1 MAGGARPDPFRTRKL
16 SRRAPMVL
24 RGKPVGEQGAADR
37 WTALSRR
44 CGAGPSGPR
53 SFSLFRHSFLISK
66 LSIFNLRMSR
76 RATLGDSATVR
87 ENRNLVLEAYRHS
100 HAIRPFCINGFA
112 SMPTGVWSKRAC
124 RFRIGWHGRGDE
136 KPFGAHLF
144 KFSKRSELQASG

>member
-1 MAGGARPDPFRTRKL
+1 
-16 SRRAPMVL
+16 MVL

-76 RATLGDSATVR
+76 RVILGDSAMVR

-100 HAIRPFCINGFA
+100 HAIQPFCINGFA

-136 KPFGAHLF
+136 KPVGAHLF